1 MKTIAIVLAISTV
14 ALASCATPREP
25 LRNQNITPASSAAQS
40 NPVVASLV
48 KAGPSA
54 VELTSAEAELYKQ
67 IMEYRKEN
75 GLPAIPVSKS
85 LSFVAKLH
93 VRDLEQNNP
102 GSHNYHS
109 WSGNGPWQSVYYT
122 PDHRHAKLMWAKPRE
137 LTKYPGNGYEI
148 IYMHKNRATV
158 QDAFG
163 SWKTS
168 RPHDIVMRNQDG
180 WKRINWEAIG
190 IGMSGHYAAVWFG
203 EETDPESQQSGGLQS
218 RLASR

>member
-1 MKTIAIVLAISTV
+1 MKTIAIVLAMSTV

-25 LRNQNITPASSAAQS
+25 LHNRDVTPASSAAQNS
-40 NPVVASLV
+40 PIVASLV

-54 VELTSAEAELYKQ
+54 VELTRAEEELYSR
-67 IMEYRKEN
+67 IMEYRREH

-93 VRDLEQNNP
+93 VRDLENHNP
-102 GSHNYHS
+102 STRNFHS
-109 WSGNGPWQSVYYT
+109 WSGNGPWQSVNYT
-122 PDHRHAKLMWAKPRE
+122 PDHRYAKLMWTKPRE

-148 IYMHKNRATV
+148 IYMHRNRATV

-163 SWKTS
+163 AWKTS
-168 RPHDIVMRNQDG
+168 PPHDIVMRNQDS

-190 IGMSGHYAAVWFG
+190 IGIFGHYAAVWFG